1 METYQKQYIEVQ
13 SLLDFIEKT
22 KEILHDSSDACRT
35 LDIVKTKIAFT
46 PKKIGTVL
54 RIQQAIDRNDLLY
67 TRQEGMDRYIDYMK
81 EAQAKELGIYCH
93 KNGMIKTSVIQDADP
108 FHEELVQSEIEI
120 LTADTSELN
129 QLVLS

>member
-22 KEILHDSSDACRT
+22 KEILRDSSDACRT
-35 LDIVKTKIAFT
+35 LDIVKTKIAFA

-54 RIQQAIDRNDLLY
+54 RIQQAIDRDDLVY

-93 KNGMIKTSVIQDADP
+93 ENGMIKTSVSQDADP
-108 FHEELVQSEIEI
+108 FNGQLVKSEIEI
-120 LTADTSELN
+120 LTTCEPELN
-129 QLVLS
+129 PIGL